1 MGLPVRRILVL
12 VFFASLLALP
22 ALPWAPE
29 TRVGMADEAVR
40 LMPASL
46 RIALVGHRPELLRGL
61 LTPLTADGPDRRA
74 PWAGGSLDQALDE
87 EAQALVALLEQPTDF
102 AVLAEEF
109 GALAHFV
116 FEAGFPPGVSR
127 EDGAT
132 RYTHF
137 AQFCES
143 RRPRFPLVFY
153 GHDNDALSRGDY
165 RAYALE
171 ILQRAADDDRQLGRA
186 YVAAGDPPDPAA
198 FDDRSVP
205 FAVCSLAYSR
215 SVGDLVSI
223 WLALWDAAG
232 GDTYRTPYRNLTDSG
247 SNQRRP

>member
-1 MGLPVRRILVL
+1 MRLPVGRILVL
-12 VFFASLLALP
+12 VFSACLLALP

-46 RIALVGHRPELLRGL
+46 RIALEGHRPELLRGL

-74 PWAGGSLDQALDE
+74 PWAGGTLDQALDE
-87 EAQALVALLEQPTDF
+87 EAQALVALLEQPTEF

-153 GHDNDALSRGDY
+153 GHDNDALSKGDY
-165 RAYALE
+165 RAFALG

-205 FAVCSLAYSR
+205 FAVGSLAYSR
-215 SVGDLVSI
+215 SVGDLVNI